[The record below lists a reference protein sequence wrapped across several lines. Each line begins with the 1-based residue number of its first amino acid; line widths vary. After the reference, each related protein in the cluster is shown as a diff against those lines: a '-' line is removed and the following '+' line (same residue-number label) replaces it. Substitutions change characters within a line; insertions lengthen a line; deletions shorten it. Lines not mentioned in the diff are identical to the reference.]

1 MNLDIRPISGS
12 LSAEIRGVNLSHDLT
27 EGTVA
32 AIRQTFLDHIVIFF
46 RGQDLPSEQFLAF
59 AHRIGRPVEYPFV
72 KGLDGVHVPLPL
84 DSLGAGTVG
93 QPMRVA
99 LGVERL

>member
-1 MNLDIRPISGS
+1 MNLDIRPISSS

-46 RGQDLPSEQFLAF
+46 RGRTCHRNNSWRSRTVSAARWNIPS
-59 AHRIGRPVEYPFV
+59 
-72 KGLDGVHVPLPL
+72 
-84 DSLGAGTVG
+84 
-93 QPMRVA
+93 
-99 LGVERL
+99 